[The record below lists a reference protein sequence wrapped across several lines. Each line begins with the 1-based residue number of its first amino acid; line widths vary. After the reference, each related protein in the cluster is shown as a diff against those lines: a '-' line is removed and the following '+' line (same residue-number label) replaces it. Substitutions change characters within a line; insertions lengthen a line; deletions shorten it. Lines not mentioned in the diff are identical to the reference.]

1 MCDDPWEAIEDAADW
16 AADAVGDAW
25 EFVADMGEQFV
36 TLGVDAIEETIEGVT
51 DLMAPD
57 MPDITIPEVRTKGI
71 GGASKGARGVRLRTS
86 LDPRVTEESTL
97 GLDDLLSTGSDVGPN
112 LPG

>member
-1 MCDDPWEAIEDAADW
+1 MCDDPIEAIEDAAEW
-16 AADAVGDAW
+16 AGDAIGDAW
-25 EFVADMGEQFV
+25 EFVGDMGEQFV
-36 TLGVDAIEETIEGVT
+36 TLGIDAIEETIEGFGE
-51 DLMAPD
+51 LLAPD
-57 MPDITIPEVRTKGI
+57 MPDIDIPTVRTKGI
-71 GGASKGARGVRLRTS
+71 GGASKGARGVRLRTN

>member
-1 MCDDPWEAIEDAADW
+1 MCDDPIEAIEDAAEW
-16 AADAVGDAW
+16 VGDAYEDAW
-25 EFVADMGEQFV
+25 GFVGDMAEQFV
-36 TLGVDAIEETIEGVT
+36 TAGIDAVQWTVEEVGEA
-51 DLMAPD
+51 LAPD
-57 MPDITIPEVRTKGI
+57 MPDIDIPEVRTKGI